1 MNRQQEKKI
10 IRSFFYG
17 QHSIRTIS
25 GIYNVS
31 KIEVGK
37 IIQRHKKKYNIR

>member
-1 MNRQQEKKI
+1 MNRQLEKKI

-25 GIYNVS
+25 GIYNIH

-37 IIQRHKKKYNIR
+37 LIQRYKKKYNIR